1 MPTSATGTSAINRQG
16 CRAYPASRGFT
27 LVEILVV
34 MVIIG
39 VVAAGAMLSLGV
51 LGRGDSELQ
60 RERDRLEALIGVA
73 RDEAALQGREYG
85 LRIFIGG
92 YEFVA
97 YDTRRALWMPLTDD
111 GTLRRREFPE
121 GLEMALRVDGRPVVL
136 PKSDAKDHTPQVM
149 LFSSGELNSF
159 EFSVARVGSVDGFR
173 IAPAKSGDAVSVT
186 SLADPEAS

>member
-1 MPTSATGTSAINRQG
+1 
-16 CRAYPASRGFT
+16 

-51 LGRGDSELQ
+51 LGQGDRELE

-92 YEFVA
+92 YEFVT
-97 YDTRRALWMPLTDD
+97 YDPRRALWSPATED
-111 GTLRRREFPE
+111 GSLRRREFPE
-121 GLEMALRVDGRPVVL
+121 GLELALRVEGRPVVL
-136 PKSDAKDHTPQVM
+136 PKSDAKDATPQIM
-149 LFSSGELNSF
+149 LFSSGELNGF
-159 EFSVARVGSVDGFR
+159 EFTVARVGSADGFR
-173 IAPAKSGDAVSVT
+173 VAPARSGDAVSVT
-186 SLADPEAS
+186 SLAAPEPR